1 MTCMR
6 SIRESSTFGITPSFL
21 LPLRPLSSSSPPF
34 SSTASQMERRR
45 RSEAYPCRP
54 GLTHN
59 LSPRRSLRLQVQDYP
74 ERKGGRKGEEW
85 RTGLIPMEQRK
96 SFPIQWKNIKSAT
109 TALSTCR
116 ILFQMYPFKERQRI
130 ERGKRGRKRAF
141 FGFPGTWP
149 GMHNRPGGGGAFF
162 FQEEDSLVES
172 CQLQLE
178 LEEED

>member
-1 MTCMR
+1 MR
-6 SIRESSTFGITPSFL
+6 TIRESSTFGITPSFL

-59 LSPRRSLRLQVQDYP
+59 LSLRLQVQDYP
-74 ERKGGRKGEEW
+74 ERGGARKGEEW

-109 TALSTCR
+109 TALSMCR
-116 ILFQMYPFKERQRI
+116 ILFQMCPFKERQRI
-130 ERGKRGRKRAF
+130 EREKRGRKRAF
-141 FGFPGTWP
+141 FWISWHLARNT
-149 GMHNRPGGGGAFF
+149 
-162 FQEEDSLVES
+162 
-172 CQLQLE
+172 
-178 LEEED
+178 